1 MFWLHE
7 KNTSEMSQLEIASEI
22 PSDPLGARS
31 VGFMLD
37 PCRQI
42 WCLYSETSGMNATMT
57 SQHSYKIKL

>member
-1 MFWLHE
+1 
-7 KNTSEMSQLEIASEI
+7 MSQLEIASEI

-57 SQHSYKIKL
+57 SQYSYEIKL